1 MKKSNKST
9 NKESLLSTK
18 SLTDNLVYIA
28 LILLSVTVIVMG
40 YFMIELWENQE
51 NTEELLYKT
60 YLLTQQKD

>member
-51 NTEELLYKT
+51 NTKELLYKT